1 MKNLNNP
8 ENTITNQPFFET
20 IFIKHKKLLYALP
33 VVLIAIILGIYFTG
47 NSSKDQNKP
56 EESNVDVTLPG
67 AKTKELSDD
76 KRDVLSD
83 FSELSEEN
91 QKAQNKSDQINIES
105 VNTNETAS
113 NNESIPVD
121 NTYQDE
127 NDKKVV
133 DKVNK
138 MLKEMEGQKK
148 KNASYTVQN
157 TPKTIS
163 QHKEVDYEEKN
174 NTESSFNNFFNQKST
189 NITTKQEK
197 VQLQS
202 DPLIY
207 ASIKGD
213 HLRLR
218 NNSRVTLILPK
229 ETIINGKAYKKN
241 TLIYAQATFSGNR
254 VNLSINNINQV
265 PLNIKAYDAEDGN
278 LGLQVE
284 RSIIAET
291 GSEVVKDGAD
301 EIDVNGVPL
310 GNTIK
315 SLFKKKQQEPK
326 IDLLN
331 NQRLILKIVQ

>member
-8 ENTITNQPFFET
+8 ENAISNQPFFET
-20 IFIKHKKLLYALP
+20 IFTKHKKLLYALP
-33 VVLIAIILGIYFTG
+33 VVLIALILGLYITS
-47 NSSKDQNKP
+47 NSSNAQVTK
-56 EESNVDVTLPG
+56 EESNVDVSLPG
-67 AKTKELSDD
+67 AKTKELSND
-76 KRDVLSD
+76 KLEVMTD
-83 FSELSEEN
+83 FSELSDEKKKE
-91 QKAQNKSDQINIES
+91 QNKSDQFNVEN
-105 VNTNETAS
+105 VNTNE
-113 NNESIPVD
+113 SIPAD
-121 NTYQDE
+121 NPYQDE

-133 DKVNK
+133 EKVNR
-138 MLKEMEGQKK
+138 MLKEMNGQKK
-148 KNASYTVQN
+148 KNQASYSETPTRTV
-157 TPKTIS
+157 T
-163 QHKEVDYEEKN
+163 QHKEIDYEEKN
-174 NTESSFNNFFNQKST
+174 NTESSFNNFFNQKSSST
-189 NITTKQEK
+189 SSIKNEK
-197 VQLQS
+197 VPLQT
-202 DPLIY
+202 DPLIF

-229 ETIINGKAYKKN
+229 ETIINGKLYKKN

-284 RSIIAET
+284 RSLMAET
-291 GSEVVKDGAD
+291 GSEVVQDGAD
-301 EIDVNGVPL
+301 ELDVNGVPL

-331 NQRLILKIVQ
+331 NQRLILKLGQ

>member
-20 IFIKHKKLLYALP
+20 IFIKHKKILYALP
-33 VVLIAIILGIYFTG
+33 VVVLALILGIYFTG
-47 NSSKDQNKP
+47 KSSKVQNKQ

-67 AKTKELSDD
+67 AQTKELSDD
-76 KRDVLSD
+76 KRDVMSD

-91 QKAQNKSDQINIES
+91 QKAENKSDKINVEG
-105 VNTNETAS
+105 VNTNEAANS
-113 NNESIPVD
+113 NESIPVD

-148 KNASYTVQN
+148 KNASYTAQN
-157 TPKTIS
+157 TSKITS
-163 QHKEVDYEEKN
+163 QPKEVDYEAKN

-189 NITTKQEK
+189 NTSPKQEK
-197 VQLQS
+197 VQQQS
-202 DPLIY
+202 DPYIY

-229 ETIINGKAYKKN
+229 ETIINGKTYKKN

-284 RSIIAET
+284 RSIVAET
-291 GSEVVKDGAD
+291 SSEVVKDGAD